1 MKIKRSI
8 ISLLVAGLFAGAGT
22 SVLAQNVT
30 ADDQSKAQGQSST
43 QPGNMP
49 ETDSNAKV
57 PAKTNSTDSSNP
69 NSSSRAAKSKAEM
82 DYKTAKDKCKS
93 LTGAA
98 MRSCEKDAIASRD
111 AALRQLNEPGAMNET
126 EPSVAGDEKA
136 DSGMSG
142 GASDQQVKTN

>member
-1 MKIKRSI
+1 M
-8 ISLLVAGLFAGAGT
+8 AGAP
-22 SVLAQNVT
+22 SRPAR
-30 ADDQSKAQGQSST
+30 
-43 QPGNMP
+43 PGNMP

>member
-8 ISLLVAGLFAGAGT
+8 LSLLVAGLFAGAGA

-30 ADDQSKAQGQSST
+30 ADDQSKPQGQSNT

-49 ETDSNAKV
+49 EADSNTQK
-57 PAKTNSTDSSNP
+57 PAKAGATDPLTP
-69 NSSSRAAKSKAEM
+69 NSGNKAAKGKAEM
-82 DYKTAKDKCKS
+82 DYKTAKEKCKS

-111 AALRQLNEPGAMNET
+111 AALRQLNEPGAKNET